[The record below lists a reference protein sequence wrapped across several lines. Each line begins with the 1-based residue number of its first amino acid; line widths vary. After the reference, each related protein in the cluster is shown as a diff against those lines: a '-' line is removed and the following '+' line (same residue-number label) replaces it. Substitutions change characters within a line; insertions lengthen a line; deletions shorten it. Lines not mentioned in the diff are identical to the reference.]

1 MNRFLTWLKSWF
13 IHTKEESKEM
23 SEPLN
28 DASTAQP
35 VSVEPVTAEAITPAA
50 EAKEGV
56 KDLKAALAFI
66 ETGITHLG
74 EAAKDEL
81 VALAQKYL

>member
-1 MNRFLTWLKSWF
+1 MKIPEWLKHLF
-13 IHTKEESKEM
+13 IHPREENPEM
-23 SEPLN
+23 SEPLS
-28 DASTAQP
+28 DAT
-35 VSVEPVTAEAITPAA
+35 PVTAAPVAETPTPATEVQA
-50 EAKEGV
+50 GV

-66 ETGITHLG
+66 ESGIGHLG

>member
-1 MNRFLTWLKSWF
+1 MKIPEWLKRPF
-13 IHTKEESKEM
+13 IYPEEESTEM
-23 SEPLN
+23 SEPLS
-28 DASTAQP
+28 DAT
-35 VSVEPVTAEAITPAA
+35 PVTAVTETPTPATEVQA
-50 EAKEGV
+50 GV

-66 ETGITHLG
+66 ESGISHLG